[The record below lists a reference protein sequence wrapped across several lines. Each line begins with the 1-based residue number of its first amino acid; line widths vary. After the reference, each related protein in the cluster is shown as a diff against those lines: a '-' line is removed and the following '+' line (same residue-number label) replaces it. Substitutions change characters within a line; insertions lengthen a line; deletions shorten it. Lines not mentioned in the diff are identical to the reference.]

1 MIIIILN
8 VKKCIRHT
16 RLKVCVVGIFE
27 KKISACQWKKTKHF
41 NHRAVH
47 GCRLQQF
54 LSMLISKM
62 VHISQ
67 LNTKRWENTGQIEKY
82 NSNPLK
88 IKNTFLLTH
97 SPTEPGENVYA
108 AFIF

>member
-1 MIIIILN
+1 MHQT
-8 VKKCIRHT
+8 HT
-16 RLKVCVVGIFE
+16 PESMLSGYFSE
-27 KKISACQWKKTKHF
+27 KKFQLVSGKKNKHF

-47 GCRLQQF
+47 GCRLQRF

-67 LNTKRWENTGQIEKY
+67 LNTKRWENAGQIEKY

-97 SPTEPGENVYA
+97 SPTEPGENFYA

>member
-1 MIIIILN
+1 
-8 VKKCIRHT
+8 
-16 RLKVCVVGIFE
+16 
-27 KKISACQWKKTKHF
+27 
-41 NHRAVH
+41 
-47 GCRLQQF
+47 
-54 LSMLISKM
+54 M

-108 AFIF
+108 AFIFWHKKIIFNSIQYNVELSVFYSTKYWNFFNMKKWMMR